1 MSSIAVRKVGGA
13 EELPRQLMEEMQ
25 SFLENIKRRAYEL
38 FETRGRGQGGD
49 LDDWLQAERELIP
62 ETQVNEKDREF
73 QARINVSGIETRD
86 IEVIAT
92 PNAILL
98 EAPREARVLQRLEFP
113 KAIDPDRV
121 TAKLDKGIL
130 QVIAPKGAQ
139 GSAVAA

>member
-1 MSSIAVRKVGGA
+1 M
-13 EELPRQLMEEMQ
+13 
-25 SFLENIKRRAYEL
+25 
-38 FETRGRGQGGD
+38 
-49 LDDWLQAERELIP
+49 
-62 ETQVNEKDREF
+62 
-73 QARINVSGIETRD
+73 
-86 IEVIAT
+86 IAT
-92 PNAILL
+92 RNAILL

>member
-1 MSSIAVRKVGGA
+1 MANVSVRKLGDA
-13 EELPRQLMEEMQ
+13 ESLPRQLMEEIQ

-38 FETRGRGQGGD
+38 FETRGGGQGGD
-49 LDDWLQAERELIP
+49 LQDWLQAERELIP

-73 QARINVSGIETRD
+73 LARINVSGIVTGD

-92 PNAILL
+92 RNAILL

-139 GSAVAA
+139 GSAAAA